1 MKAKIILAGSSL
13 LFHPYYQYNPFTT
26 VWQLQQEGPGI
37 QAEFRKEEQLVR
49 GRTPKQPVVEEATV
63 AVEVVPQPVVEA
75 VPTAPTTPTPTTP
88 PTTPIAEKTPAKIK
102 YRLITRQELDAAK
115 AKETP
120 KRERPKPKLVLKNQ
134 PSQ

>member
-1 MKAKIILAGSSL
+1 MKAKIILAGESAV
-13 LFHPYYQYNPFTT
+13 FTRQYNPFDSLII
-26 VWQLQQEGPGI
+26 WKQEGPSI
-37 QAEFRKEEQLVR
+37 QQAFRKEEQLVR
-49 GRTPKQPVVEEATV
+49 GRTPKQPVVEEAIV

-75 VPTAPTTPTPTTP
+75 VPAEQPIAAPTTP

-120 KRERPKPKLVLKNQ
+120 KRERPKPKLVLKTQ

>member
-1 MKAKIILAGSSL
+1 MKAKIILAGESAV
-13 LFHPYYQYNPFTT
+13 FTRQYNPFDSLII
-26 VWQLQQEGPGI
+26 WKQEGPSI
-37 QAEFRKEEQLVR
+37 QQAFRKEEQLVR
-49 GRTPKQPVVEEATV
+49 GRTPKQPVVEEAIV

-75 VPTAPTTPTPTTP
+75 VPAEQPIAAPTTP

>member
-1 MKAKIILAGSSL
+1 MSLKIFLAGESAV
-13 LFHPYYQYNPFTT
+13 FTRQYNPFDSLII
-26 VWQLQQEGPGI
+26 WKQEGPSI
-37 QAEFRKEEQLVR
+37 QQAFRNHEMLVR

-75 VPTAPTTPTPTTP
+75 VPTAPATPAAPTTP